1 MIDPLSLSSRVQV
14 AALAPVVSMR
24 CLVVPFKQGVGI
36 QSRLRHL
43 RQRRACAS
51 PLQRKIRE
59 HFMDKRLTYYI
70 LAGMALGVAV
80 GYAVH
85 VGIPQDNVWFG
96 YLTKTFKLL
105 SDIFLNLIKLLVA
118 PLILSTIVVG
128 ITHMGD
134 SATLGRIG
142 FRAISWFIF
151 ASFIS
156 IGLGLMMVNIFQP
169 GIGAPIDNVASAA
182 ASIGEVKK
190 LDFWEFIL
198 SIFPKNALEALA
210 TNNIL
215 QILVFA
221 LFAGVALSALGE
233 KGAPLVRG
241 ADALAEMMLQIT
253 HYVMRYAPIAVF
265 GALAAVVAKSGL
277 AILGTYLEL
286 VTEFYLS
293 LALLWAILLSMGAIF
308 LGRRIW
314 TLIRYIREPMLIAFS
329 TASSEAALPKLF
341 EQLDRF
347 GVPRRISGFM
357 LPMGYSFNLDGSMMY
372 MSFAT
377 LFIAQAYGIDLPIGT
392 QILILLTLMISSKG
406 VAAVPRASLVV
417 ITGTLAMFD
426 LPVEGVALI
435 LAIDQFLDMGRTATN
450 VVGNAVATSVITK
463 WEGKLEEPDPEFME
477 HPHAPAHT
485 VHDGARGLDLAS
497 DMVKDERS

>member
-1 MIDPLSLSSRVQV
+1 
-14 AALAPVVSMR
+14 
-24 CLVVPFKQGVGI
+24 
-36 QSRLRHL
+36 
-43 RQRRACAS
+43 
-51 PLQRKIRE
+51 
-59 HFMDKRLTYYI
+59 MDKRLTVYI
-70 LAGMALGVAV
+70 LIGMILGVLV
-80 GYAVH
+80 GYGVH
-85 VGIPQDNVWFG
+85 VGVAADNVWFE

-128 ITHMGD
+128 IAHMGD
-134 SATLGRIG
+134 SSALGRIG
-142 FRAISWFIF
+142 FRAITWFII

-156 IGLGLMMVNIFQP
+156 IGLGLLMVNLFQP
-169 GIGAPIDNVASAA
+169 GVGAPVDSIANA
-182 ASIGEVKK
+182 ASTIGEVKK

-198 SIFPKNALEALA
+198 SIFPKNALEAMA

-215 QILVFA
+215 QILIFA

-265 GALAAVVAKSGL
+265 GALAAVVSKSGL

-286 VTEFYLS
+286 VLEFYAS
-293 LALLWAILLSMGAIF
+293 LAILWTILLSIGAIF
-308 LGRRIW
+308 LGRRIF

-357 LPMGYSFNLDGSMMY
+357 LPLGYSFNLDGSMMY

-377 LFIAQAYGIDLPIGT
+377 IFIAQAYGIDLPIAT

-463 WEGKLEEPDPEFME
+463 WEGMLEVEEPEFIE
-477 HPHAPAHT
+477 PPHAPAHT
-485 VHDGARGLDLAS
+485 AAGGKAGLELAE
-497 DMVKDERS
+497 DMVTDERSKKL

>member
-1 MIDPLSLSSRVQV
+1 
-14 AALAPVVSMR
+14 
-24 CLVVPFKQGVGI
+24 
-36 QSRLRHL
+36 
-43 RQRRACAS
+43 
-51 PLQRKIRE
+51 
-59 HFMDKRLTYYI
+59 MDKRLTMWI
-70 LAGMALGVAV
+70 LVGMILGVIV
-80 GYAVH
+80 GYTVH
-85 VGIPQDNVWFG
+85 VMVPQDAASFE

-128 ITHMGD
+128 IAHMGD
-134 SATLGRIG
+134 SSALGRIG
-142 FRAISWFIF
+142 FRAITWFII

-156 IGLGLMMVNIFQP
+156 IGLGLLMVNLFQP
-169 GIGAPIDNVASAA
+169 GVGAPVDTVAQAA
-182 ASIGEVKK
+182 ANIGEVKK

-198 SIFPKNALEALA
+198 SIFPKNAIEAMA

-265 GALAAVVAKSGL
+265 GALAGVVAKSGL

-293 LALLWAILLSMGAIF
+293 LAILWTILLSLGAIF
-308 LGRRIW
+308 LGKRIW

-357 LPMGYSFNLDGSMMY
+357 LPLGYSFNLDGSMMY

-377 LFIAQAYGIDLPIGT
+377 IFIAQAYGIELSIAT

-463 WEGKLEEPDPEFME
+463 WEGMLEVEEPEFIE
-477 HPHAPAHT
+477 PPHAPSHTAAH
-485 VHDGARGLDLAS
+485 GKAGLDLAE
-497 DMVKDERS
+497 DMVTDERSKPT

>member
-1 MIDPLSLSSRVQV
+1 
-14 AALAPVVSMR
+14 
-24 CLVVPFKQGVGI
+24 
-36 QSRLRHL
+36 
-43 RQRRACAS
+43 
-51 PLQRKIRE
+51 
-59 HFMDKRLTYYI
+59 MDKRLTLWI
-70 LAGMALGVAV
+70 LVGMILGVAV

-85 VGIPQDNVWFG
+85 VSFAQDSTQFE

-105 SDIFLNLIKLLVA
+105 SDIILNLIKLLVA

-128 ITHMGD
+128 IAHMGD
-134 SATLGRIG
+134 SSALGRIG
-142 FRAISWFIF
+142 FRALTWFII
-151 ASFIS
+151 ASIIS
-156 IGLGLMMVNIFQP
+156 IGLGLLMVNLFQP
-169 GIGAPIDNVASAA
+169 GIGAPVATISNAA
-182 ASIGEVKK
+182 ATIGEVKK
-190 LDFWEFIL
+190 LDFWEFFL
-198 SIFPKNALEALA
+198 SIFPKNAFEAMA

-221 LFAGVALSALGE
+221 LFAGIALSALGE

-241 ADALAEMMLQIT
+241 AEALAEMMLQIT
-253 HYVMRYAPIAVF
+253 HYVMRYAPVAVF

-277 AILGTYLEL
+277 AILLTYLEL

-293 LALLWAILLSMGAIF
+293 LALLWTILLSIGAIF

-314 TLIRYIREPMLIAFS
+314 TLIRHIREPMLIAFS

-357 LPMGYSFNLDGSMMY
+357 LPLGYSFNLDGSMMY

-377 LFIAQAYGIDLPIGT
+377 IFIAQAYGIDLTIGT

-463 WEGKLEEPDPEFME
+463 WEGMLEVEEPEYLE
-477 HPHAPAHT
+477 TPHTPSHT
-485 VHDGARGLDLAS
+485 AAGGKVGLDLAS
-497 DMVKDERS
+497 NKVTKARKTKL

>member
-1 MIDPLSLSSRVQV
+1 
-14 AALAPVVSMR
+14 
-24 CLVVPFKQGVGI
+24 
-36 QSRLRHL
+36 
-43 RQRRACAS
+43 
-51 PLQRKIRE
+51 
-59 HFMDKRLTYYI
+59 MDKRLTLWI
-70 LAGMALGVAV
+70 LAGMILGVAV
-80 GYAVH
+80 GYTVH
-85 VGIPQDNVWFG
+85 VSFTPDSTQFE

-128 ITHMGD
+128 IAHMGD
-134 SATLGRIG
+134 SSALGRIG
-142 FRAISWFIF
+142 FRAISWFII

-156 IGLGLMMVNIFQP
+156 IGLGLLMVNVFQP
-169 GIGAPIDNVASAA
+169 GVGAPVDTIANAA
-182 ASIGEVKK
+182 ATVGEVKK

-198 SIFPKNALEALA
+198 SIFPKNAFEAMA

-215 QILVFA
+215 QILIFA

-253 HYVMRYAPIAVF
+253 HYVMRYAPVAVF

-277 AILGTYLEL
+277 AILATYLEL

-293 LALLWAILLSMGAIF
+293 LALLWIILLSMGAIF

-357 LPMGYSFNLDGSMMY
+357 LPLGYSFNLDGSMMY

-377 LFIAQAYGIDLPIGT
+377 IFIAQAYGIDLSIGT

-463 WEGKLEEPDPEFME
+463 WEGMLEVEEPEFIE
-477 HPHAPAHT
+477 PPHAPAHT
-485 VHDGARGLDLAS
+485 AAGGKAGLDLAA
-497 DMVKDERS
+497 DMVTDERSKKL

>member
-1 MIDPLSLSSRVQV
+1 
-14 AALAPVVSMR
+14 
-24 CLVVPFKQGVGI
+24 
-36 QSRLRHL
+36 
-43 RQRRACAS
+43 
-51 PLQRKIRE
+51 
-59 HFMDKRLTYYI
+59 MDKRLTLWI
-70 LAGMALGVAV
+70 LVGMILGVAV

-85 VGIPQDNVWFG
+85 VSFPQDSTQFE

-128 ITHMGD
+128 IAHMGD
-134 SATLGRIG
+134 SSALGRIG
-142 FRAISWFIF
+142 FRAITWFIL

-156 IGLGLMMVNIFQP
+156 IGLGWLMVNFFQP
-169 GIGAPIDNVASAA
+169 GIGAPVDMVANAA
-182 ASIGEVKK
+182 ATIGEVKK

-198 SIFPKNALEALA
+198 SIFPKNAFEAMA

-221 LFAGVALSALGE
+221 LFAGIALSALGE

-241 ADALAEMMLQIT
+241 AESLAEMMLQIT
-253 HYVMRYAPIAVF
+253 HYVMRYAPVAVF

-277 AILGTYLEL
+277 AILATYLEL

-293 LALLWAILLSMGAIF
+293 LALLWTILLSIGAVF

-314 TLIRYIREPMLIAFS
+314 MLIRYIREPMLIAFS

-357 LPMGYSFNLDGSMMY
+357 LPLGYSFNLDGSMMY

-377 LFIAQAYGIDLPIGT
+377 IFIAQAYGIDLSIGT
-392 QILILLTLMISSKG
+392 QIMILLTLMISSKG

-463 WEGKLEEPDPEFME
+463 WEGLLESPAPEYSE
-477 HPHAPAHT
+477 TSIRNVAKNKGSKKPST
-485 VHDGARGLDLAS
+485 KV
-497 DMVKDERS
+497 

>member
-1 MIDPLSLSSRVQV
+1 
-14 AALAPVVSMR
+14 
-24 CLVVPFKQGVGI
+24 
-36 QSRLRHL
+36 
-43 RQRRACAS
+43 
-51 PLQRKIRE
+51 
-59 HFMDKRLTYYI
+59 MDKRLTLWI
-70 LAGMALGVAV
+70 LIGMIAGIIV

-85 VGIPQDNVWFG
+85 IGVAPDSSIFEN
-96 YLTKTFKLL
+96 LTKTFKLL

-128 ITHMGD
+128 IAHMGD
-134 SATLGRIG
+134 SSALGRIG
-142 FRAISWFIF
+142 FRAITWFIL

-156 IGLGLMMVNIFQP
+156 IGLGLLMVNIFQP
-169 GIGAPIDNVASAA
+169 GIGVPLGAA
-182 ASIGEVKK
+182 ADAAATVGEVKK
-190 LDFWEFIL
+190 LDVFEFIL
-198 SIFPKNALEALA
+198 SIFPKNAFEAMA

-215 QILVFA
+215 QILVFS

-233 KGAPLVRG
+233 KGAPLVRA

-253 HYVMRYAPIAVF
+253 HYVMRYAPVAVF
-265 GALAAVVAKSGL
+265 GALAKVVATSGL
-277 AILGTYLEL
+277 AILLSYATLL
-286 VTEFYLS
+286 AEFYMS
-293 LALLWAILLSMGAIF
+293 LVILWVLLLTIGWVF
-308 LGRRIW
+308 LRKRIW
-314 TLIRYIREPMLIAFS
+314 TLIRYIREPLLIAFS

-357 LPMGYSFNLDGSMMY
+357 LPLGYSFNLDGSMMY

-377 LFIAQAYGIDLPIGT
+377 IFIAQAYGIDLPIMT

-417 ITGTLAMFD
+417 ITGTLAMFG

-463 WEGKLEEPDPEFME
+463 WEGMLEVEEPEFVE
-477 HPHAPAHT
+477 PPHAPAHT
-485 VHDGARGLDLAS
+485 AAAGKRGLELAE
-497 DMVKDERS
+497 DMVTDSRSEKS

>member
-1 MIDPLSLSSRVQV
+1 
-14 AALAPVVSMR
+14 
-24 CLVVPFKQGVGI
+24 
-36 QSRLRHL
+36 
-43 RQRRACAS
+43 
-51 PLQRKIRE
+51 
-59 HFMDKRLTYYI
+59 MDKRLTLWI
-70 LAGMALGVAV
+70 LVGMILGIVV
-80 GYAVH
+80 GYIVH
-85 VGIPQDNVWFG
+85 VNIAPDNMWFE
-96 YLTKTFKLL
+96 YATKTFKLL
-105 SDIFLNLIKLLVA
+105 SDIFLHLIKLLVA

-128 ITHMGD
+128 IAHMGD
-134 SATLGRIG
+134 SAALGRIG
-142 FRAISWFIF
+142 FRAITWFIL

-156 IGLGLMMVNIFQP
+156 IALGLLMVNLLQP
-169 GIGAPIDNVASAA
+169 GVGAPIPDVASAV
-182 ASIGEVKK
+182 ASVGEVKK

-198 SIFPKNALEALA
+198 SIFPKNAIEALA

-215 QILVFA
+215 QILVFSV
-221 LFAGVALSALGE
+221 FAGIALSAIGE

-241 ADALAEMMLQIT
+241 AEALAEMMLQIT
-253 HYVMRYAPIAVF
+253 GYVMRYAPIAVF
-265 GALAAVVAKSGL
+265 GALAGVVSKSGL
-277 AILGTYLEL
+277 GILLTYAEL
-286 VTEFYLS
+286 VSEFYLS
-293 LALLWAILLSMGAIF
+293 LALLWTILLGIGAIF
-308 LGRRIW
+308 LGRRIF

-377 LFIAQAYGIDLPIGT
+377 IFIAQAYGIYLPIGT

-417 ITGTLAMFD
+417 ITGTLAMFG
-426 LPVEGVALI
+426 LPVEGVAVI

-463 WEGKLEEPDPEFME
+463 WEGLLEVEEPEFVE
-477 HPHAPAHT
+477 HPHAPSNTAAA
-485 VHDGARGLDLAS
+485 GARGLDLAS
-497 DMVKDERS
+497 DMVEDKRSAERRTAKRESEDRRK